1 MPDNPP
7 LCYIEIVKNGTM
19 FVARSHMNGS
29 SREYKN
35 PVFEDMLTELVVD
48 LQEDL
53 QE

>member
-1 MPDNPP
+1 MGDEP
-7 LCYIEIVKNGTM
+7 LCYIEIFKNGTVFM
-19 FVARSHMNGS
+19 ARSSVNGS

-35 PVFEDMLTELVVD
+35 HIFEDMLTELVVD